1 MSIEKAE
8 NIVLQEFFSAA
19 KYYMGV
25 PDEKYLEATHIEE
38 NAVNAKK
45 AYCNKEAVRY
55 ENYIIIKY

>member
-45 AYCNKEAVRY
+45 VYCNKEAVRY
-55 ENYIIIKY
+55 EN